1 MAETASNAAEAPTP
15 PVRLWR
21 TAFLTLRD
29 ETLTAP
35 PSSSSTPDLLRNLIF
50 SQSYTLLSAL
60 PELPSHEVLSD
71 ILFLMELV
79 LVSASCLNQEECTHI
94 YTQTSRLIHDIC
106 RGVSFDVN
114 PSSFTGV
121 VNAFSKM
128 LDLFPGKV
136 AIDDESNRIRS
147 SAGIISAIECL
158 QAFRCI
164 ITSSQR
170 RWLQS
175 EDTLLVKF
183 LLNIIASYQAA
194 FWLMPHSMSK
204 DKIDMRLSIESSSCE
219 LQTVAFGMLSK
230 AISRAGSSFS
240 VDMWRSMIKVVRKT
254 MDFLAQK
261 SSFVEDNVMSR
272 FYESFLSCL
281 HLILTDSKCS
291 VSDHV
296 SVFVAVL
303 QMFLTYGLCGLTPS
317 TPVLIGRGEKEC
329 NAESPR
335 ASWEQVNRSNRTA
348 YRPPHLRKR
357 ECSKMKLS
365 RAWDSQNM
373 SDSESFAVNFTSS
386 DSDFSDG
393 DGSAKESGG
402 TLNSRVRVAA
412 LICIQDLCQ
421 ADSKSFSMQW
431 SLLLPTSDVLQ
442 PRKRDATLMTCL
454 LFDPCLKVRMASA
467 STLVAMLDGLSSIFL
482 QVAEYKD
489 SSKFGSF
496 TALSSSLGQIL
507 LELHRGILFSIQQE
521 AHGKLL
527 ALLFKILRLVILS
540 TPYSRMPPNL
550 LATVVTSV
558 RTRIR
563 EGFQFK
569 SDQSSLLAAAVGCL
583 TLALCSSSSTEVRK
597 MLYEEVSSGYIKNEK
612 KSGVLF
618 MLFEYSLQWSCPTI
632 CLEAL
637 QALKAVCHNYPS
649 IVTACWERVSAIVSG
664 FLSFGYPE
672 ISSRKSSEHG
682 GSPTAFVSEKV
693 LAAAIKVLDEC
704 LRALSGFQG
713 TEDLSDDKLAD
724 IPFASDFIRGKK
736 VSSAPLYESEGKDD
750 DVVNSEASE
759 CGIHE
764 WCEAIEKHM
773 PCILCHSSSLVRA
786 ASITC
791 FAGMTSS
798 VFISFTMEKQGFIL
812 SSLINAAINDDVPS
826 VRSSA
831 CRAIGV
837 VSCFPQVCQSAE
849 VLDRFIHAVEIN
861 TCHTLISVRITASW
875 ALANICDA
883 IRHTVSLEHMGSN
896 SNLKLI
902 VSLSEC
908 ALHLTED
915 GDKVKSNAVRAL
927 GYISRIFKCSTSRFQ
942 DMSMDHLGPRTEGY
956 SCSQN
961 LIKCQRSNS
970 NHYQLDYHENYCRL
984 ERIVK
989 ALISCVI
996 TGNVKVQWNVC
1007 HALGNLFLN
1016 ETLSL
1021 QDMDWASDV
1030 YGVLLQLLR
1039 ESSNYKIR
1047 IQAAAAL
1054 AVPASVHDYGPS
1066 FSDIVQCV
1074 EDVMENIGQD
1084 QISGPSNFKYR
1095 VSLQKQLTLTM
1106 LHVLSFTSSTDDDQL
1121 KDFLVQKALILED
1134 WFKGLCSSVE
1144 GELDVQD
1151 KIITDRKKVMICNAI
1166 QSLTQVYKGKQQ
1178 DAIAQRFEEL
1188 EGSL

>member
-1 MAETASNAAEAPTP
+1 
-15 PVRLWR
+15 
-21 TAFLTLRD
+21 
-29 ETLTAP
+29 
-35 PSSSSTPDLLRNLIF
+35 
-50 SQSYTLLSAL
+50 
-60 PELPSHEVLSD
+60 
-71 ILFLMELV
+71 
-79 LVSASCLNQEECTHI
+79 
-94 YTQTSRLIHDIC
+94 
-106 RGVSFDVN
+106 
-114 PSSFTGV
+114 
-121 VNAFSKM
+121 
-128 LDLFPGKV
+128 
-136 AIDDESNRIRS
+136 
-147 SAGIISAIECL
+147 
-158 QAFRCI
+158 
-164 ITSSQR
+164 
-170 RWLQS
+170 
-175 EDTLLVKF
+175 
-183 LLNIIASYQAA
+183 
-194 FWLMPHSMSK
+194 
-204 DKIDMRLSIESSSCE
+204 
-219 LQTVAFGMLSK
+219 
-230 AISRAGSSFS
+230 
-240 VDMWRSMIKVVRKT
+240 
-254 MDFLAQK
+254 
-261 SSFVEDNVMSR
+261 
-272 FYESFLSCL
+272 
-281 HLILTDSKCS
+281 
-291 VSDHV
+291 
-296 SVFVAVL
+296 
-303 QMFLTYGLCGLTPS
+303 MFLTYGLCGTTPS
-317 TPVLIGRGEKEC
+317 TLALIGRGEKEC
-329 NAESPR
+329 KADSPR

-357 ECSKMKLS
+357 ECSNMKPS
-365 RAWDSQNM
+365 RAWDSQYI
-373 SDSESFAVNFTSS
+373 SDSESSAVYLTSS

-393 DGSAKESGG
+393 DGSAKESGR
-402 TLNSRVRVAA
+402 TMYSRVRVAA

-442 PRKRDATLMTCL
+442 PRKRDASLMTCL

-467 STLVAMLDGLSSIFL
+467 STLVVMLDGLSSIFL
-482 QVAEYKD
+482 QVAEYKE

-496 TALSSSLGQIL
+496 TALSGSLGKIL
-507 LELHRGILFSIQQE
+507 LELHRGILFSIQKE

-527 ALLFKILRLVILS
+527 ASLFKILRLVILS
-540 TPYSRMPPNL
+540 TPYPRMPANL

-583 TLALCSSSSTEVRK
+583 TLALCSSASTEVRK
-597 MLYEEVSSGYIKNEK
+597 MLYEEVSSGCIKNEK
-612 KSGVLF
+612 NSGVLF

-637 QALKAVCHNYPS
+637 QALKAVCHNYPN

-664 FLSFGYPE
+664 FLSLGCPE
-672 ISSRKSSEHG
+672 VSSRKSSEHG
-682 GSPTAFVSEKV
+682 GTPTASVSEKV
-693 LAAAIKVLDEC
+693 LTAAIKVLDEC
-704 LRALSGFQG
+704 LRVVSGFQG

-724 IPFASDFIRGKK
+724 IPFASDFVRGKR
-736 VSSAPLYESEGKDD
+736 VSSAPLYELECKDD
-750 DVVNSEASE
+750 DLVNSEASE

-773 PCILCHSSSLVRA
+773 ACILCHYSSLVRA

-798 VFISFTMEKQGFIL
+798 VFISFTTEKQGFIL
-812 SSLINAAINDDVPS
+812 SSLINAAIHDDVPS
-826 VRSSA
+826 VRSAA

-861 TCHTLISVRITASW
+861 TRHTLISVRITASW

-883 IRHTVSLEHMGSN
+883 IRHNVSLEDMGSN
-896 SNLKLI
+896 SNPELI

-908 ALHLTED
+908 ALRLTGD

-927 GYISRIFKCSTSRFQ
+927 GYISRIFKCSTSKFQ
-942 DMSMDHLGPRTEGY
+942 DTSVDYLGPRTEGY
-956 SCSQN
+956 SCGQN
-961 LIKCQRSNS
+961 LIEGQRFNS
-970 NHYQLDYHENYCRL
+970 NHYRLGYHENYCRL

-989 ALISCVI
+989 ALISCVT

-1030 YGVLLQLLR
+1030 FGVLLQLLR

-1054 AVPASVHDYGPS
+1054 AVPVSLH
-1066 FSDIVQCV
+1066 
-1074 EDVMENIGQD
+1074 GQD

-1106 LHVLSFTSSTDDDQL
+1106 LHVLSFTSSTDDNQL
-1121 KDFLVQKALILED
+1121 QDFLVQKSLILED
-1134 WFKGLCSSVE
+1134 WLRGLCSSVE
-1144 GELDVQD
+1144 GELDGQD
-1151 KIITDRKKVMICNAI
+1151 KVITDRKKVMICNAI
-1166 QSLTQVYKGKQQ
+1166 QSLIQVYKGKQK

-1188 EGSL
+1188 ENSI

>member
-60 PELPSHEVLSD
+60 SELPSHEVLSD

-136 AIDDESNRIRS
+136 AIDDESSRIRS

-272 FYESFLSCL
+272 FYESFLGCL

-335 ASWEQVNRSNRTA
+335 ESWEQVNRSNRTA

-373 SDSESFAVNFTSS
+373 SDSESSAVNFTSS

-583 TLALCSSSSTEVRK
+583 TLALCSSPSTEVRK

-773 PCILCHSSSLVRA
+773 PCILCHSSSLVRV

-826 VRSSA
+826 VRSAA

-837 VSCFPQVCQSAE
+837 VSCFPQ
-849 VLDRFIHAVEIN
+849 
-861 TCHTLISVRITASW
+861 VRITASW

-896 SNLKLI
+896 SNPKLI

-1021 QDMDWASDV
+1021 QDMNWASDV